1 VRGFAVVCVLVALG
15 CGRVRFDALTDASDA
30 TTGDGGGDSG
40 DGPAFTHVV
49 YVKSILPFAGA
60 EYGHAV
66 AVSADG
72 GTVAFGA
79 PLDQNPGLAA
89 EAGSVWIYRRTGDV
103 WSFEASVYA
112 QNGDAFDQFG
122 WSLGLSSDGGLLA
135 VGARREDSGGAP
147 ADNSVPNA
155 GAVYTFTRS
164 VTNTWSQQAYLK
176 ASNPGQ
182 DDNFGEKLA
191 LSGDGSTL
199 AVSAFYE
206 DSASRVI
213 DSGQADNTAT
223 DAGAVYVFTR
233 SGTTWTPQAYLKT
246 ATLDAG
252 DEFGSAVALSTD
264 GNTLVAGAVLEDA
277 ASFDANDNTLS
288 NAGPAFLF
296 TRSGTV
302 WSQQAYFKATS
313 PMLDANFGYSTSV
326 APDGDHVALGA
337 VSEASGAGG
346 VYSYTG
352 SGATLAGPFR
362 FDLPGAEPDD
372 QVGFSVA
379 IAGPTAAV
387 GAMSDDGP
395 GNALP
400 GCGAVYVASAGSV
413 LRAPNADAGDQFG
426 WAIALSG
433 TGDVLVVG
441 APAEDS
447 AASGVAGDQ
456 ASNALTDSGAAYI
469 FY

>member
-1 VRGFAVVCVLVALG
+1 MVCVLVALG
-15 CGRVRFDALTDASDA
+15 CGRVRFDELTDASGSG
-30 TTGDGGGDSG
+30 TGDGSG
-40 DGPAFTHVV
+40 DGGDGPTFSRVV
-49 YVKSILPFAGA
+49 YVKAAKPFAGA
-60 EYGHAV
+60 EFGHAV

-72 GTVAFGA
+72 GTVAIGA
-79 PLDQNPGLAA
+79 PLDNNLASA
-89 EAGSVWIYRRTGDV
+89 SEAGSVWIYRRNGDV
-103 WSFEASVYA
+103 WSFEASVFA
-112 QNGDAFDQFG
+112 ANGEAFDQFG
-122 WSLGLSSDGGLLA
+122 WSVSLSSTGNLLA
-135 VGARREDSGGAP
+135 VGARREDSGGTP

-155 GAVYTFTRS
+155 GAVYTFVRNGT
-164 VTNTWSQQAYLK
+164 VWTQEAYLK
-176 ASNPGQ
+176 AASPTM
-182 DDNFGEKLA
+182 DDNFGERLA

-199 AVSAFYE
+199 AISSFYE

-213 DSGQADNTAT
+213 NGNEADNTAM
-223 DAGAVYVFTR
+223 DAGAVFVFTH
-233 SGTTWTPQAYLKT
+233 SGSTWTRQAYLKT

-252 DEFGSAVALSTD
+252 DEFGSDVSLSTD

-277 ASFDANDNTLS
+277 ASFDATDNSLS
-288 NAGPAFLF
+288 AAGAAFLF
-296 TRSGTV
+296 TRSGTT

-313 PMLDANFGYSTSV
+313 PTLDANFGYSARI
-326 APDGDHVALGA
+326 APDGDHVVLGA
-337 VSEASGAGG
+337 VSEASSAGA

-362 FDLPGAEPDD
+362 FDLPAAEPDD

-395 GNALP
+395 NNALP
-400 GCGAVYVASAGSV
+400 GCGAVYIASAGSV

-433 TGDVLVVG
+433 AGDVLVVG

-447 AASGVAGDQ
+447 AAMSIGGDQ
-456 ASNALTDSGAAYI
+456 TSNTLIDSGAAYI